1 LCCSRYHARVKI
13 HLVERMLTSH
23 SYLVQHVSEH
33 IRSDLSLLFAVL
45 YVSPIYVHG
54 PHLNDTPELCRHPR
68 L

>member
-1 LCCSRYHARVKI
+1 
-13 HLVERMLTSH
+13 MLTSH